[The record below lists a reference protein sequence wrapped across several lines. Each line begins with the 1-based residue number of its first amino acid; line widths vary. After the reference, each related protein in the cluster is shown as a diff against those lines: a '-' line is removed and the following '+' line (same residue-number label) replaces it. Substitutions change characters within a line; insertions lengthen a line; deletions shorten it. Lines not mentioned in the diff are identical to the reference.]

1 MLENIKM
8 TKTSY
13 IKKENTKTV
22 WQVVNE
28 EKDFINEKQ
37 YNNIIEAKRFFQNLG
52 GYEKHNK
59 GYTCQGYRVT
69 EIISISPDK
78 KQKSIYRFEF

>member
-22 WQVVNE
+22 WQTIKE
-28 EKDFINEKQ
+28 EKDLINENK

-59 GYTCQGYRVT
+59 SYTCNGYIVT

-78 KQKSIYRFEF
+78 KQKSIYQFEF

>member
-8 TKTSY
+8 TKISY

-22 WQVVNE
+22 WQEIKE
-28 EKDFINEKQ
+28 EKSNISEKH
-37 YNNIIEAKRFFQNLG
+37 YNNIIESKRFFQNLG
-52 GYEKHNK
+52 GYERHNK
-59 GYTCQGYRVT
+59 SYTCRGYRVT

-78 KQKSIYRFEF
+78 KQKSIYQFEF

>member
-8 TKTSY
+8 TKISY
-13 IKKENTKTV
+13 IKKEGTKTV
-22 WQVVNE
+22 WQEIKE
-28 EKDFINEKQ
+28 EDNFINEKQ

-59 GYTCQGYRVT
+59 SYTCRGYRVT

-78 KQKSIYRFEF
+78 NQKSIYQFEF

>member
-37 YNNIIEAKRFFQNLG
+37 YNNIIEAKRFFSKL
-52 GYEKHNK
+52 
-59 GYTCQGYRVT
+59 R
-69 EIISISPDK
+69 
-78 KQKSIYRFEF
+78 RL

>member
-8 TKTSY
+8 IKTSY
-13 IKKENTKTV
+13 VKKEGTKTV
-22 WQVVNE
+22 WQEVKE
-28 EKDFINEKQ
+28 ENKLISEEQ

-59 GYTCQGYRVT
+59 SYTCKGYKIT
-69 EIISISPDK
+69 EIISISPN
-78 KQKSIYRFEF
+78 KQKKSIYRFEF